1 MGRTGTSSGYFWME
15 WAHLGYWGQSG
26 TRLMCWISSPSPLAP
41 SPSPEGAA
49 GGGGASRCKKKG
61 REKLEHGTPQER
73 ANRRAG
79 ARLADASL
87 AGLITP
93 TVFLNRTSKRRSGT
107 FPKSSPT
114 RQEQKDNEV
123 EKKVERDEKKGG
135 GEEGAGPFL
144 LLVIHQYSSRMLP
157 VCTII
162 INYTQERS

>member
-1 MGRTGTSSGYFWME
+1 MGTSGILGTVGDSSDVLDFLSVSSSSFTLSG
-15 WAHLGYWGQSG
+15 G
-26 TRLMCWISSPSPLAP
+26 C
-41 SPSPEGAA
+41 
-49 GGGGASRCKKKG
+49 SRRRRGVTVQKK
-61 REKLEHGTPQER
+61 REKKLEHGTPQER

>member
-93 TVFLNRTSKRRSGT
+93 TVFLNRKDAQG
-107 FPKSSPT
+107 PSPS
-114 RQEQKDNEV
+114 
-123 EKKVERDEKKGG
+123 
-135 GEEGAGPFL
+135 L
-144 LLVIHQYSSRMLP
+144 LLHGRNKKIMRWKKKWKEMRRREEERRGRGPSS
-157 VCTII
+157 CW
-162 INYTQERS
+162 